1 MSEENKNQVPEILLP
16 DTKQLIL
23 STSPHVQDGDSV
35 AKIMLKVLICLL
47 PVVAASII
55 YFGFNAIR
63 VLLITTAAC
72 MFFEWLCCL
81 IARRPNTVWDYSAVV
96 TGVILAMNL
105 PPLASWWLCV
115 CGAFVA
121 IVIAKC
127 VFGGLGQNPF
137 NPAAVARV
145 ALLVGFAGPMT
156 KFADPCQGFMGPTFV
171 SGATSFIS
179 GATPLTA
186 AKAATTVEMISSL
199 ETPELL
205 SDYFLGYMGGCLGET
220 SGFAILIGAIGLFC
234 FRLISWHIPV
244 SMLTAIVIFTWIVN
258 GFDPAL
264 TPGPLFHLTTGGV
277 MIGAF
282 FMATDMVTSP
292 MTKKGMLIFGAMIG
306 ILTCIIRIW
315 GGYPEGVSFSI
326 VIMNALVPL
335 IDRICYKRPFGW
347 HPASMSALQIRRGE
361 VK

>member
-1 MSEENKNQVPEILLP
+1 
-16 DTKQLIL
+16 
-23 STSPHVQDGDSV
+23 PHVQDGDSV
-35 AKIMLKVLICLL
+35 ARIMFKVILCLI
-47 PVVAASII
+47 PVMAASI
-55 YFGFNAIR
+55 YFFGFDAIR
-63 VLLITTAAC
+63 VLLITTAGC
-72 MFFEWLCCL
+72 LFFEWLCCL
-81 IARRPNTVWDYSAVV
+81 IGRRPNTVFDYSAAV
-96 TGVILAMNL
+96 TGVILALNL
-105 PPLASWWLCV
+105 PPTAPWWLCL

-137 NPAAVARV
+137 NPAAVARI

-156 KFADPCQGFMGPTFV
+156 KFKDPCLGFMDSHFV
-171 SGATSFIS
+171 SGATGLIS

-186 AKAATTVEMISSL
+186 AKAATTEEAIAAL
-199 ETPELL
+199 ETSDLL
-205 SDYFLGYMGGCLGET
+205 RDYFLGYVGGSLGET
-220 SGFAILIGAIGLFC
+220 SALAILIGGLGLLIM
-234 FRLISWHIPV
+234 RLITWHIPV
-244 SMLTAIVIFTWIVN
+244 AMLGSIMIFSWLVH
-258 GFDPAL
+258 GFSPDL

-292 MTKKGMLIFGAMIG
+292 MTKKGKLIFGALIG
-306 ILTCIIRIW
+306 VLTCIIRIW

-335 IDRICYKRPFGW
+335 IDRACYKRPFGW

>member
-1 MSEENKNQVPEILLP
+1 MSEENKNPVPEVRLP

-23 STSPHVQDGDSV
+23 STSPHVQDGDSI
-35 AKIMLKVLICLL
+35 ARIMCKVVICLL
-47 PVVAASII
+47 PAIVASI
-55 YFGFNAIR
+55 YFFGFDSIR

-81 IARRPNTVWDYSAVV
+81 IAKRPNTVFDYSAVV
-96 TGVILAMNL
+96 TGVILALNL
-105 PPLASWWLCV
+105 PPTVPWWLCC

-156 KFADPCQGFMGPTFV
+156 KFKDPCRGFFNPDFV
-171 SGATSFIS
+171 SGATSLVS

-186 AKAATTVEMISSL
+186 AKAATTEEAIAQL
-199 ETPELL
+199 ETSELL
-205 SDYFLGYMGGCLGET
+205 SDYFWGYMGGSLGET
-220 SGFAILIGAIGLFC
+220 SAFAILIGGIALLYM
-234 FRLISWHIPV
+234 RLITWHIPV
-244 SMLTAIVIFTWIVN
+244 AMLGTIAIFTWIVH
-258 GFDPAL
+258 GFSPDL
-264 TPGPLFHLTTGGV
+264 TPGPMFHLMTGGV

-292 MTKKGMLIFGAMIG
+292 MTKKGMLIFGALIG
-306 ILTCIIRIW
+306 LLTCVIRIW

>member
-1 MSEENKNQVPEILLP
+1 MSEENKNQVPEVQLP

-23 STSPHVQDGDSV
+23 STSPHVQDGDTV
-35 AKIMLKVLICLL
+35 AKVMIKVLICLL
-47 PVVAASII
+47 PVIAASII
-55 YFGFNAIR
+55 FFGIHAIR
-63 VLLITTAAC
+63 VLVITTVSC
-72 MFFEWLCCL
+72 MVFEWLCCL
-81 IARRPNTVWDYSAVV
+81 IAKRPNSVWDYSAVV
-96 TGVILAMNL
+96 TGVILALNM
-105 PPLASWWLCV
+105 PPLVPWWTCI
-115 CGAFVA
+115 CGAFIA

-137 NPAAVARV
+137 NPAAVGRV

-156 KFADPCQGFMGPTFV
+156 KFMDPCQGFMGPTFV

-186 AKAATTVEMISSL
+186 AKGASPEVIASL

-205 SDYFLGYMGGCLGET
+205 TDYFLGYMGGALGET
-220 SGFAILIGAIGLFC
+220 SCCAILIGAIGLFC

-244 SMLTAIVIFTWIVN
+244 SMLGAIALFTWIVN
-258 GFDPAL
+258 GFNPEL

-292 MTKKGMLIFGAMIG
+292 MTKKGMVIFGAMIG

-347 HPASMSALQIRRGE
+347 HPASMSALQVRRGE